1 MINSFHPNYHFLQ
14 VRWLRENWHLIP
26 AGKTLAPVAASF
38 YELMTAP
45 TTKVRS
51 RFCLLTINIR
61 KACSITGVLNNPTEK
76 AQCNSYVWRKRK
88 PFYQNA
94 VFVLK
99 YDLRPSRSWR
109 NGLSRNR
116 WRRPWPLTPALVRS
130 ISCNRR
136 WMFRYWCII
145 VKNQN
150 VVLMVDDRYIY
161 ISLMTVIRSH
171 DIPWHPWFRVSPSS

>member
-1 MINSFHPNYHFLQ
+1 M
-14 VRWLRENWHLIP
+14 VV
-26 AGKTLAPVAASF
+26 AAASF
-38 YELMTAP
+38 YELMIAP

-51 RFCLLTINIR
+51 RFSVPHYWAIWANIR

-99 YDLRPSRSWR
+99 YDSSPPSRSWR

-171 DIPWHPWFRVSPSS
+171 DIPWHPWFRVSPPS